1 MGRLNS
7 YLFSSLSENIRSLQA
22 SVSELSNFAH
32 TDLKSKIEK
41 LDMEM
46 QSLKDQE
53 STTSEY
59 VKKLESR
66 IEIIENQNHF
76 TLGSIRIPLEI
87 SGIVGSSVLFLTGFL
102 VWSGRWDVIRSPYF
116 STGLAVLMAGV
127 VFIKFY
133 MVNCKKKSIAD

>member
-1 MGRLNS
+1 
-7 YLFSSLSENIRSLQA
+7 
-22 SVSELSNFAH
+22 
-32 TDLKSKIEK
+32 
-41 LDMEM
+41 MEM

-59 VKKLESR
+59 VKKFEFR
-66 IEIIENQNHF
+66 IEIIENQNRF

-87 SGIVGSSVLFLTGFL
+87 SGIVGSSVFFLTGFL

-116 STGLAVLMAGV
+116 STGLAVLMAGA

-133 MVNCKKKSIAD
+133 MVNCKKKSRAD